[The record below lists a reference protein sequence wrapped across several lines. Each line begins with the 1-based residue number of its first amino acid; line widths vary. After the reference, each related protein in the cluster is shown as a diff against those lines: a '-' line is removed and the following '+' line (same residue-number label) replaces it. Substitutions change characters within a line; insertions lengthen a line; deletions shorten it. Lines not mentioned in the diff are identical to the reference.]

1 MKMEKIL
8 SELKRQYNIV
18 CEEIPECRI
27 IGIFLRGSQNY
38 GLANENSDVDSV
50 VLVFPSRKDF
60 IMNREA
66 INYTIDDEDNK
77 IQVLDIRLFFNQL
90 RKSSPNCLEL
100 MFTKYYHL
108 NLDYHSFWEN
118 IVSKREEIAYL
129 DKNRLMQSLRG
140 FVCTNM
146 KQFKNV
152 ADKQHKKGYQV
163 LRIWE
168 QVCGIVNGKTY
179 EESLQSKFIVT
190 KMLKNKEIP
199 ADDFVLEFG
208 ELACT
213 KIDNLTPYET
223 KDKDVLD
230 ALQSGIMLAYIRR
243 VF

>member
-1 MKMEKIL
+1 MDNVRK
-8 SELKRQYNIV
+8 ELIRQYAMITDK
-18 CEEIPECRI
+18 IPTCRI

-50 VLVFPSRKDF
+50 VLVFPSKEDF
-60 IMNREA
+60 IMNKQA
-66 INYTIDDEDNK
+66 INYTIDDGDNK
-77 IQVLDIRLFFNQL
+77 IQVLDIRLFFHQL

-108 NLDYHSFWEN
+108 NLDYSLFWEN

-140 FVCTNM
+140 FVCTNT

-152 ADKQHKKGYQV
+152 IDKQHKKGYQI

-208 ELACT
+208 ELTCI

-223 KDKDVLD
+223 KDKDMLD
-230 ALQSGIMLAYIRR
+230 ALQKDIMLAYIRR

>member
-1 MKMEKIL
+1 MDNVSK
-8 SELKRQYNIV
+8 ELIRQYTMISDK
-18 CEEIPECRI
+18 IPTCRI

-38 GLANENSDVDSV
+38 GLTNENSDVDSV
-50 VLVFPSRKDF
+50 VLVFPSKEDF
-60 IMNREA
+60 IMNKQA
-66 INYTIDDEDNK
+66 INYTIDDGDNK
-77 IQVLDIRLFFNQL
+77 IQVLDIRLFFHQL

-108 NLDYHSFWEN
+108 NLDYSLFWEN

-152 ADKQHKKGYQV
+152 IDKQHKKGYQI

-208 ELACT
+208 ELTCT

-223 KDKDVLD
+223 KDKGMLD
-230 ALQSGIMLAYIRR
+230 ALQKDIMLAYIRR

>member
-1 MKMEKIL
+1 MDNVRK
-8 SELKRQYNIV
+8 ELVRQYTMIADK
-18 CEEIPECRI
+18 IPTCRI

-50 VLVFPSRKDF
+50 VLVFPSKEDF
-60 IMNREA
+60 IMNKQA
-66 INYTIDDEDNK
+66 INYTVDDGDNK
-77 IQVLDIRLFFNQL
+77 IQVLDIRLFFHQL

-100 MFTKYYHL
+100 MFTKYSHL
-108 NLDYHSFWEN
+108 NLDYSLFWEN

-168 QVCGIVNGKTY
+168 QICGIVNGKTY

-208 ELACT
+208 ELACA

-223 KDKDVLD
+223 KDKDILD
-230 ALQSGIMLAYIRR
+230 TLQKDIMLAYIRR